1 MSAQEFV
8 EPQRCANRRGRR
20 AGARRPLGWCWGQT
34 GLAAVH
40 SALHM
45 ADTIGGTVDSL
56 VGWASLGCVRITS
69 ATCALRR
76 KISASVINL
85 MRASSQAVCKL
96 VVGWP

>member
-1 MSAQEFV
+1 
-8 EPQRCANRRGRR
+8 
-20 AGARRPLGWCWGQT
+20 
-34 GLAAVH
+34 
-40 SALHM
+40 
-45 ADTIGGTVDSL
+45 VDSL

-85 MRASSQAVCKL
+85 MRASSQAFMDSNRVCKL